1 MPTTIRINVE
11 DAGGAMPLAGVADKD
26 ISTAADL
33 TSSDDS
39 SADEGDVA
47 ANGGSGSTFPTTTA
61 GLTQR
66 RKNVGGA
73 KKNSSKPSNN
83 KKNVVGG
90 GGNSSSSKT
99 SKTTSTPPLLPPM
112 TTTTT
117 VRWWIEF
124 VLGSS
129 IFFGALPFVVL
140 QIICCTV
147 WEFVD
152 QSTLNVCDWIS
163 KLNAKA
169 GPYVEWLVSNPK
181 DSFVV
186 NTTIWLG
193 AVLPAYFAWEAY
205 CQISTVEAGGEFNW
219 YRAALYNLIRIGPM
233 YRNFMY
239 VYVLCHKE
247 AHCFGKIFKQPYSK
261 VLGGI
266 YNHWVGFFHGV
277 LPGPFTQ
284 SHIYNHHKYDNA
296 RDDVY
301 STGAFP
307 RDNFWNFLQYI
318 WTWFL
323 YALNVST
330 ILQFYRENKMRRVVN
345 TIGGTALY
353 AGMVATVWWMCG
365 PTFTLVYVLYPVVE
379 GNILLAMVNYTWHA
393 FIDPS
398 DPENDYVNSV
408 TILEGLNFCLKEEY
422 HVVHHQYAGIH
433 WSRHEEKY
441 DEHLDGYIDCTATV
455 FEKCNIFVIWGMI
468 VAKDYEGLTEHYV
481 QLNPDKS
488 KHLTKQQLAQLLK
501 ERLQSTTWTYGS

>member
-1 MPTTIRINVE
+1 MPTTIRIE
-11 DAGGAMPLAGVADKD
+11 DDGGAMPLAGVAAAGKD
-26 ISTAADL
+26 SLAAADL

-39 SADEGDVA
+39 SADEGDTNVVA
-47 ANGGSGSTFPTTTA
+47 KGSESFPTTA
-61 GLTQR
+61 GLTHR
-66 RKNVGGA
+66 RKNSTQSSNKNVGGG
-73 KKNSSKPSNN
+73 SKT
-83 KKNVVGG
+83 
-90 GGNSSSSKT
+90 T
-99 SKTTSTPPLLPPM
+99 SKTTSKTLPPM
-112 TTTTT
+112 TTTAT

-129 IFFGALPFVVL
+129 IFVGALPFVVL

-152 QSTLNVCDWIS
+152 QSTLGVVDLIS

-205 CQISTVEAGGEFNW
+205 CQTSTTVESGGGEFNW
-219 YRAALYNLIRIGPM
+219 YRAALYNLVRIGPM

-261 VLGGI
+261 VLGGV

-296 RDDVY
+296 RQDVY

-307 RDNFWNFLQYI
+307 RDNFWNFLHYI

-330 ILQFYRENKMRRVVN
+330 VLQFYRENKLQRVVN
-345 TIGGTALY
+345 TVGGTTLW
-353 AGMVATVWWMCG
+353 AGMVTTVWWVCG
-365 PTFTLVYVLYPVVE
+365 PTFTIVYVLYPVVE

-441 DEHLDGYIDCTATV
+441 EEHLDEYIGCTATV

-468 VAKDYEGLTEHYV
+468 VAKDYEGLTQHYV